1 MDSSSSLS
9 GSSAYLESLMRAGQL
24 TMKRFDDAL
33 ARTMGARGNHPTL
46 GRWGNGR
53 VDDSRRPANARI
65 PPGDLRTMAAAMPDC
80 RLVVM
85 PGIGHS
91 MNLELPAL
99 YAGYFG
105 AWFGGLPKLSIG
117 FVLQMEEL
125 AMSDTN
131 LSADKIRTMLAEANG
146 RLRKASAEYFD
157 LLEKGLSSS
166 QLPVA
171 DQAKQYCGYLQRN
184 VTATFDL
191 GDKLIQAKDMQEA
204 AKVQSEFF
212 QDQMRS
218 LTDHA
223 KSLGESAMKAATSAF
238 TPKS

>member
-1 MDSSSSLS
+1 
-9 GSSAYLESLMRAGQL
+9 
-24 TMKRFDDAL
+24 
-33 ARTMGARGNHPTL
+33 
-46 GRWGNGR
+46 
-53 VDDSRRPANARI
+53 
-65 PPGDLRTMAAAMPDC
+65 
-80 RLVVM
+80 
-85 PGIGHS
+85 
-91 MNLELPAL
+91 
-99 YAGYFG
+99 
-105 AWFGGLPKLSIG
+105 
-117 FVLQMEEL
+117 
-125 AMSDTN
+125 MSDTN
-131 LSADKIRTMLAEANG
+131 PSADNIRAMLTEANG

-204 AKVQSEFF
+204 ARVQSEFF

-218 LTDHA
+218 LTEHA
-223 KSLGESAMKAATSAF
+223 KSMGESAMKAATGVF